1 VLLGSGFSRGFK
13 VGLLPGFAAGE
24 TDTDGF
30 QMQSGVQGKNAA
42 GAKRRQTASG
52 CPAGVSESESISA
65 AGRAQRVMADFP
77 LHGAAHLIP
86 RRPRAVGVLLDGV
99 WVCFIWI

>member
-1 VLLGSGFSRGFK
+1 MLLGSKLLGGFE
-13 VGLLPGFAAGE
+13 VGLLSGFASGE

-30 QMQSGVQGKNAA
+30 QMQSGVQGENA
-42 GAKRRQTASG
+42 
-52 CPAGVSESESISA
+52 ISA

-77 LHGAAHLIP
+77 LQGAAHLIP
-86 RRPRAVGVLLDGV
+86 RRPREVGVLLDGV

>member
-1 VLLGSGFSRGFK
+1 MGSGFSRGFK
-13 VGLLPGFAAGE
+13 VGLLPGFASGE

-30 QMQSGVQGKNAA
+30 QMQSGGQGKNA
-42 GAKRRQTASG
+42 
-52 CPAGVSESESISA
+52 ISA

-86 RRPRAVGVLLDGV
+86 RRLKEVGGLLDGV
-99 WVCFIWI
+99 WVCFIWS